1 MNTKHKLL
9 TFLTTLALLMPISAV
24 GQDKDVLIDK
34 DFAITDG
41 FLEGFGAKGHLKL
54 TKNDFIITIPAQNLK
69 AEGEDRRAGYT
80 YIKKGS
86 CTDITIQGKC
96 KMIEKEWEN
105 SEGRIVR
112 DTWFVIDGE
121 YSVGPKEWRYE
132 MNEDNM
138 KKGFETGQI
147 YRELEYKEK
156 QTEILASK
164 CSLIKKD
171 EKFVYFEQGENGEVF
186 HVKIT
191 IESLNC
197 FVQDITNHY
206 EEDGTLNEYY
216 SDGGVWHD
224 SGDINYGETF
234 YMTFEGEGSC
244 AGTMFAE
251 GDSIDAPAIHEED
264 NEASEESGTMKF
276 LIPIAVAVAVGGAV
290 AGAAAGGVAAYR
302 KRLRK
307 KKERESQSQEDE
319 NSEEEQEEEKEPDDL
334 RMDLYKD
341 FGDTL
346 VVGDAAQQ
354 VCACIV
360 RMPKNGA
367 EFTDEGLTR
376 QIQITSGDDYLV
388 VEDGEIVNG
397 WKTSYVYAPEM
408 DSPPEEGIV
417 KFTIASAE
425 GSYTNKIHFKI
436 QPAGIIFD
444 PRHDNVTIP
453 ARYDK
458 VVKVPFLVMG
468 MEVEEIQDLDVRITD
483 MDGNPAKEYDVQVE
497 YSLKKEDRPFH
508 ALITDLLR
516 DEKKDIGIAGKH
528 MNFLL
533 KVEAR
538 NKEGFTIRGELPL
551 FRFYMGLAFEVSSD
565 VGCYLEKYDRVKH
578 QKTTIVT
585 VDDKKF
591 VRAQNWCKVRF
602 YDHHLEEGNHKI
614 DITEPDP
621 KELSLTLKA
630 STDPSAQGIID
641 KLNLQVEGMKRY
653 EGGYYYML
661 QCQSAALSVPNRFD
675 ADATLTWTHG
685 GKTYAAAERRLH
697 LLSQPRR
704 CLGTP
709 EEGQL
714 AKEQD
719 EKLERVLNHL
729 DGHLRVTDP
738 SGEMFPIAL
747 AIQTMKRGYKVEF
760 GYDEDTIRKIVQS
773 HQKVATYQMELD
785 NYEASLLDKEPTF
798 LENTYYLKKDL
809 DQLPFYKRI
818 GVGLI
823 TFGAIDYFAA
833 IGAMQEKAMEVGEP
847 GKDVS
852 WYEVF
857 YVGAESVTIDYLYE
871 QGMRLGFGTLSY
883 VGKAGQAV
891 WDKGLL
897 KAMKEGCS
905 WDNFKSIGNELWDAV
920 KGELNS
926 VVNWKSAFRLW
937 NDNPFKGAKAA
948 EGAKESLKE
957 ADVLLKQGFKS
968 SSLDKPL
975 ALARKEAKQK
985 VKDLQKV
992 IEAVKRYND
1001 KSQTSEMYR
1010 LILEVQSD
1018 KFAMSYLNRLG
1029 DDFIPT
1035 RAYFNDALNSM
1046 YKSVDGNIKSYI
1058 ARKYHISPDK
1068 IQMPTA
1074 TSSNMLDLLMGKKV
1088 TFDRDV
1094 TYFWVNSKGECVY
1107 MGEEAVNLMYKRL
1120 FYDEYQKRIGAVL
1133 PDISKMSP
1141 EELLKYER
1149 LRDIEALKFGK
1160 EADQTVIQ
1168 DVLKNKESYGVDL
1181 NKMVSKDLHHLPLDN
1196 PAKVADAIAHKGI
1209 ERFKEFRSLM
1219 DAAGKAA
1226 TEQEARQLSSK
1237 ALGELVEGC
1246 RQEVKTFDIMLSRN
1260 AARFPINKK
1269 DMIPANLHKAIEVL
1283 RKLTT
1288 GEATLDQTEIALDLI
1303 GYTYDSLAASVGKL
1317 AIDIG

>member
-9 TFLTTLALLMPISAV
+9 TFLTALALLMPLSAV
-24 GQDKDVLIDK
+24 GQSTNKILLDEDVLMQTFMGFPYYRRGQSYYDMVEYEPEIPKYYGHMTMTK
-34 DFAITDG
+34 DHF
-41 FLEGFGAKGHLKL
+41 K
-54 TKNDFIITIPAQNLK
+54 ITIPAHQWK
-69 AEGEDRRAGYT
+69 FEDGDGRSYWHEQQFSVPAVTIEGECKIEVDRDGWVTFVHDGNFTFTPSVLVIKEERDSEDPDGNRTHESHVYEFTMMKNNLPKDRRITSFWAVGGKQRHTLDMYAFYTRKVVDGVEEEMDKWDKESGYGSAVF
-80 YIKKGS
+80 KGYVEKVVKG
-86 CTDITIQGKC
+86 GK
-96 KMIEKEWEN
+96 
-105 SEGRIVR
+105 
-112 DTWFVIDGE
+112 
-121 YSVGPKEWRYE
+121 
-132 MNEDNM
+132 
-138 KKGFETGQI
+138 
-147 YRELEYKEK
+147 L
-156 QTEILASK
+156 LA
-164 CSLIKKD
+164 D
-171 EKFVYFEQGENGEVF
+171 
-186 HVKIT
+186 
-191 IESLNC
+191 
-197 FVQDITNHY
+197 D
-206 EEDGTLNEYY
+206 
-216 SDGGVWHD
+216 
-224 SGDINYGETF
+224 
-234 YMTFEGEGSC
+234 
-244 AGTMFAE
+244 
-251 GDSIDAPAIHEED
+251 DSIDAPAIHEED

-408 DSPPEEGIV
+408 DTPPEEGIV

-436 QPAGIIFD
+436 QPAGIVFD

-483 MDGNPAKEYDVQVE
+483 MNGNPAKEYDVQVE

-578 QKTTIVT
+578 QKTAIVT

-719 EKLERVLNHL
+719 EKMEEVLNHL
-729 DGHLRVTDP
+729 DGHLRMTDP

-747 AIQTMKRGYKVEF
+747 AIQTMKRGYDIEF

-773 HQKVATYQMELD
+773 HQKVATYQMELN
-785 NYEASLLDKEPTF
+785 NYEASLLDKDPSF
-798 LENTYYLKKDL
+798 WENTYYLKKDL

-833 IGAMQEKAMEVGEP
+833 MGAMQEKAMEVGEP

-857 YVGAESVTIDYLYE
+857 YVGAESVTIDYLFE
-871 QGMRLGFGTLSY
+871 QGMRLGFGTLSH
-883 VGKAGQAV
+883 VGKAGKAV
-891 WDKGLL
+891 WNKGLL
-897 KAMKEGCS
+897 KAMKEGCT
-905 WDNFKSIGNELWDAV
+905 WDNFKSIGNEFLDAV

-937 NDNPFKGAKAA
+937 DGNPFKGMKAS

-957 ADVLLKQGFKS
+957 ADILLKQGFKN

-985 VKDLQKV
+985 VKELQKV

-1035 RAYFNDALNSM
+1035 RAYFNDALSSM
-1046 YKSVDGNIKSYI
+1046 YKSVDGNVKSYI
-1058 ARKYHISPDK
+1058 ARKYKISPDK

-1094 TYFWVNSKGECVY
+1094 TYFWVNSKGDYVY
-1107 MGEEAVNLMYKRL
+1107 MDEDAVNLMYKRL
-1120 FYDEYQKRIGAVL
+1120 FYDEYQKRVGAVL

>member
-9 TFLTTLALLMPISAV
+9 TFLTALALLMPLSAV
-24 GQDKDVLIDK
+24 GQSSNKILLDEDILMDRFMDFPYYRRGQSYHDMVKYEPETPKYYGHMTMTKDHFK
-34 DFAITDG
+34 
-41 FLEGFGAKGHLKL
+41 
-54 TKNDFIITIPAQNLK
+54 ITIPAHQWK
-69 AEGEDRRAGYT
+69 FEDGDGGSYWHEQQFSVPAVTIEGECRIEVDRDGWVT
-80 YIKKGS
+80 FVHDGNFTFTPSVLVIKEER
-86 CTDITIQGKC
+86 D
-96 KMIEKEWEN
+96 
-105 SEGRIVR
+105 SE
-112 DTWFVIDGE
+112 DPDGNRTHE
-121 YSVGPKEWRYE
+121 SHVYE
-132 MNEDNM
+132 FTMM
-138 KKGFETGQI
+138 KKNLPKDRQI
-147 YRELEYKEK
+147 TSFWSIGGEQRHTLDMSAFYIRKVVDGVEEEIKDYGYGYASASFKGYVEK
-156 QTEILASK
+156 VVKGGKLLA
-164 CSLIKKD
+164 D
-171 EKFVYFEQGENGEVF
+171 
-186 HVKIT
+186 
-191 IESLNC
+191 
-197 FVQDITNHY
+197 D
-206 EEDGTLNEYY
+206 
-216 SDGGVWHD
+216 
-224 SGDINYGETF
+224 
-234 YMTFEGEGSC
+234 
-244 AGTMFAE
+244 
-251 GDSIDAPAIHEED
+251 DSIDAPAIHEED

-319 NSEEEQEEEKEPDDL
+319 NSEEEKEEEKEPDDL

-417 KFTIASAE
+417 KFTITSAE

-709 EEGQL
+709 EEGLL